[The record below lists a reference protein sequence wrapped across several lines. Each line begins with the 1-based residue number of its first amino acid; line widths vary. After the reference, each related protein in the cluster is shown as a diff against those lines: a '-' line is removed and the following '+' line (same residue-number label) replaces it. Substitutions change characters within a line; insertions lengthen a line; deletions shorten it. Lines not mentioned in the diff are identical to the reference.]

1 MTAFVMLSGSA
12 IHAHATTIVIV
23 TQSTEGRGINVMVER
38 RINGGLWTPVRGK
51 RTADGRMS
59 AVEPVCDNTVEYRA
73 ADLFGLYVS
82 SMESIIPCHEPEVV
96 FEDFVPVFSGTW
108 ASDDSLTN
116 VDTWTQVFGDG
127 EPQARTAREA
137 VAAIG
142 AARSKGEYGQVA
154 IMASELAAQLYAAGN
169 GKSAAYMRALA
180 IDATTRGAVVAL
192 GDTPATVETLVAD
205 PSGYLVMSP
214 VAQDK
219 IKQFQLNVLG
229 AEPSSPSLGKIDWKT
244 MRSLEGGTA
253 NGAAAW
259 QLPAEALA
267 KFDVAPLTR
276 G

>member
-1 MTAFVMLSGSA
+1 
-12 IHAHATTIVIV
+12 
-23 TQSTEGRGINVMVER
+23 
-38 RINGGLWTPVRGK
+38 
-51 RTADGRMS
+51 
-59 AVEPVCDNTVEYRA
+59 
-73 ADLFGLYVS
+73 
-82 SMESIIPCHEPEVV
+82 
-96 FEDFVPVFSGTW
+96 
-108 ASDDSLTN
+108 
-116 VDTWTQVFGDG
+116 
-127 EPQARTAREA
+127 
-137 VAAIG
+137 
-142 AARSKGEYGQVA
+142 
-154 IMASELAAQLYAAGN
+154 
-169 GKSAAYMRALA
+169 MRALA

-214 VAQDK
+214 VAKDK